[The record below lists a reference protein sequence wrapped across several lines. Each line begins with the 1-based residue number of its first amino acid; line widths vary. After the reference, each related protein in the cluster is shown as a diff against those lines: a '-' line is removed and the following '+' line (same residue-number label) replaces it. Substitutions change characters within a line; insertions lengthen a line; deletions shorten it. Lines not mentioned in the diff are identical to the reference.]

1 MSKANVVNEKHAEL
15 SFMENLTKVL
25 KNDDGKVSAQYLC
38 SAPKIVPTTSD
49 KVHSKESATTRK

>member
-1 MSKANVVNEKHAEL
+1 MSKTNVVNEKQAEL

-38 SAPKIVPTTSD
+38 SVPKIVPTISD
-49 KVHSKESATTRK
+49 KGHSKELATTGE